1 MTLSG
6 SAASSFFLSQQHS
19 RAYFTVTSGTEPVMI
34 SLSWRCPQRLINAS
48 LFWPIDALRHYPAR
62 KMSTRSSVALSPSRG
77 TTWWQ
82 IKIIKQELSLGA
94 WSSGSRSRGGT
105 DDTLHLWQPKQRT
118 IIPCKHTF
126 NLIFGA
132 DRAVL
137 DGTLPS
143 VSL

>member
-19 RAYFTVTSGTEPVMI
+19 QAYFTVTSGTEPVII
-34 SLSWRCPQRLINAS
+34 SLSWHCPNAWS
-48 LFWPIDALRHYPAR
+48 MPLSSDLLMLSGIILRAKWAWEVRWRFLP
-62 KMSTRSSVALSPSRG
+62 LG

-94 WSSGSRSRGGT
+94 WSSGSQSRGGT
-105 DDTLHLWQPKQRT
+105 DDTLHLRQPKQRT

-126 NLIFGA
+126 NLIFGP
-132 DRAVL
+132 DRAIL
-137 DGTLPS
+137 HGSLPF